1 MKEILNVILNNLVDN
16 KEDIEIVVTE
26 KENHIN
32 FSVKVASTDMGK
44 LLEDKEKQQNQLE
57 HL

>member
-44 LLEDKEKQQNQLE
+44 IIGRQGYLK
-57 HL
+57 